1 MKGHARFQWEIIAIR
16 KNTWTTFKNLLLIW
30 QIWANISTN
39 LLLRILGFFVCLGF
53 VVAFLIFFSLTWIR
67 HHYRIVANHVQNVR
81 SSPSLGGSYAES
93 VTVAWDDA
101 ITGEGLHLFLPTLYT
116 WHSWPWAVR
125 ILFLVW
131 HTYCDTEI
139 RLGLS
144 RIRGWREFKFV

>member
-1 MKGHARFQWEIIAIR
+1 MKDHAIFQWEIIAIR
-16 KNTWTTFKNLLLIW
+16 KNTWTPFKNLLLIW

-53 VVAFLIFFSLTWIR
+53 VVPFLIFFSLTWIR

-101 ITGEGLHLFLPTLYT
+101 ITGEGLHFFTYT
-116 WHSWPWAVR
+116 VYLALVALGNEDSFFSMTHLLWHGNSFRSIAHPWVKG
-125 ILFLVW
+125 I
-131 HTYCDTEI
+131 
-139 RLGLS
+139 
-144 RIRGWREFKFV
+144 